1 MSAAT
6 AIHCKRVYDPPGEAD
21 GTRVLVDRLWP
32 RGLSKEKA
40 AVDHWL
46 KAVAPSNELRRW
58 FGHKPERWE
67 EFQRRYREELA
78 TPERREALAQLHAL
92 ADRGP
97 ADPALCH
104 ARDRAQSR
112 HHAGGPALRGR
123 DHGLTLRRPSA
134 YPHPTLGE

>member
-97 ADPALCH
+97 
-104 ARDRAQSR
+104 
-112 HHAGGPALRGR
+112 
-123 DHGLTLRRPSA
+123 LTLLYATRETERNHA
-134 YPHPTLGE
+134 IMLAALLCGDETTA